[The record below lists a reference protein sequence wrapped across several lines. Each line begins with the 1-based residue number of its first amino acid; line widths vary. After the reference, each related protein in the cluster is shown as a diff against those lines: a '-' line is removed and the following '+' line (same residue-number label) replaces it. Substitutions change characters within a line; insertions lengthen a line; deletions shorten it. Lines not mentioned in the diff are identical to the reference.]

1 MRPTHHALTGVKY
14 RVTVS
19 RSGPGSMR
27 LTLGGVT
34 VDAVVR
40 SLNDGGLLIQ
50 VRLTLIM
57 LAPASSRQSE
67 E

>member
-1 MRPTHHALTGVKY
+1 VFDGSWKAIATNLDPVTDSSLRAGFKY
-14 RVTVS
+14 RVIVS

-50 VRLTLIM
+50 VRLM
-57 LAPASSRQSE
+57 
-67 E
+67 